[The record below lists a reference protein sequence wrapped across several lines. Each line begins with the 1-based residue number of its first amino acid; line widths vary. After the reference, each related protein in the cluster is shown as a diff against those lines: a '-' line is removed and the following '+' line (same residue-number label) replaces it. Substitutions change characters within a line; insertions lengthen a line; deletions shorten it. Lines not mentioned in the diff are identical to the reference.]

1 MSRRPELARPDLVE
15 PLGAV
20 KLLSVDVDGVLTDG
34 GLYVT
39 DDGRQSR
46 KFNVRDGVGM
56 KRVLAAGFELAIV
69 SASAAPS
76 IRHRG
81 EILGVRHVFI
91 GVEDK
96 LVVISGLCRDLGI
109 GLADVAHVGDDLND
123 LPLLRAVGCPLSVAD
138 AVPEVRQAAVFV
150 TKNGGGA
157 GAVREI
163 CDLVVEAR
171 AASGGALIPR
181 SAHARP
187 GPETKKSRA
196 T

>member
-1 MSRRPELARPDLVE
+1 MSRRSVLARPDLVE
-15 PLGAV
+15 RLGAV

-34 GLYVT
+34 GLYFT

-56 KRVLAAGFELAIV
+56 KRALAAGIELAIV
-69 SASAAPS
+69 SASAAQS

-81 EILGVRHVFI
+81 EILGVQHVFI

-96 LVVISGLCRDLGI
+96 LAVISDLCRDLGI

-138 AVPEVRQAAVFV
+138 AVPEVREAAVFV
-150 TKNGGGA
+150 TENGGGA

-163 CDLVVEAR
+163 CDLVMEAR
-171 AASGGALIPR
+171 TASGGAD
-181 SAHARP
+181 ARP
-187 GPETKKSRA
+187 GPEAKKSRA

>member
-1 MSRRPELARPDLVE
+1 MSGRAALSRPDLVKR
-15 PLGAV
+15 LGAV

-34 GLYVT
+34 GLYFT
-39 DDGRQSR
+39 EDGRQLR
-46 KFNVRDGVGM
+46 KFSVRDGVGM
-56 KRVLAAGFELAIV
+56 KRALEAGVELAIV

-81 EILGVRHVFI
+81 EILGVRHVFT

-96 LVVISGLCRDLGI
+96 LAVISGLCRDLGI

-123 LPLLRAVGCPLSVAD
+123 LPLLEAVGCPLSVAD
-138 AVPEVRQAAVFV
+138 AVPEVRQAALFV
-150 TKNGGGA
+150 TEKGGGG

-171 AASGGALIPR
+171 TASGGA
-181 SAHARP
+181 
-187 GPETKKSRA
+187 
-196 T
+196 